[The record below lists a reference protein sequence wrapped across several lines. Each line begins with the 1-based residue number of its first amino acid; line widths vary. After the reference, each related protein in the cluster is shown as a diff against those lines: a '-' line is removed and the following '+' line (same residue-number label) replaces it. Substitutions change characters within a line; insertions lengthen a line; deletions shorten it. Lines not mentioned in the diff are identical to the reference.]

1 MELLDKF
8 LREVNPYYHAYKQMH
23 EIEKDQELRNLK
35 EGVPMKTVSMFFKN
49 NSSDDIRRYNIPK
62 IGEVAV
68 VFNGEDGEPS
78 TSELM
83 VYPKY
88 NSTNNFDKNTN
99 SNFHLKNIK
108 VINPNCDPMVY
119 PIFFFYGE
127 PGWRPG
133 MEHNPK
139 TK

>member
-1 MELLDKF
+1 
-8 LREVNPYYHAYKQMH
+8 MH

-68 VFNGEDGEPS
+68 VFNGEDGVPS

-83 VYPKY
+83 VHPKY

-99 SNFHLKNIK
+99 SKFHLKNIK

-127 PGWRPG
+127 PGWRPV

-139 TK
+139 KK